1 MGRMKVLVTGAGGR
15 TGQAIVPALAG
26 AGHAVRVFV
35 RRPESGAALKALGAA
50 EVAQGDLNDDAGVA
64 DALQGADAL
73 YHIPPTMSPN
83 EIAIGQRLIA
93 AAQGVEL
100 GHFVY
105 HSVLHPQIQGLPH
118 HWNKLFVEEALIES
132 GLPFTILQPCS
143 YMQNTL
149 GDWKNITGAGVHTMA
164 FSVDRALSLID
175 LSDVAA
181 VAAKVVGD
189 PAHHGAIYELAGP
202 ALSVRDKARIL
213 SDVLGREVRPVEES
227 IAQWKDK
234 VTAGGMPAHMVEG
247 RAHMFAH
254 YDEAGLTG
262 NPGVL
267 EWLLGRAATSF
278 AEFVTRAAEE
288 RVHERA

>member
-1 MGRMKVLVTGAGGR
+1 MKVLVTGAGGR
-15 TGQAIVPALAG
+15 TGQAIVPALAS

-35 RRPESGAALKALGAA
+35 RRPESGAELTALGAA

-64 DALQGADAL
+64 EALDGVDAL
-73 YHIPPTMSPN
+73 YHIPPTMSPG

-93 AAQGVEL
+93 AAQRVGL

-105 HSVLHPQIQGLPH
+105 HSVLHPQIQSLPH

-149 GDWKNITGAGVHTMA
+149 GDWKNITGKGTHTMA

-189 PAHHGAIYELAGP
+189 PAHHGAIYGLAGP
-202 ALSVRDKARIL
+202 ALSVRAKARIL
-213 SDVLGREVRPVEES
+213 SEVLGRAVQPVQES
-227 IAQWKDK
+227 VAEWKDK
-234 VTAGGMPAHMVEG
+234 VTAAGMPSHMVEG

-254 YDEAGLTG
+254 YDESGLVG
-262 NPGVL
+262 NSGIL
-267 EWLLGRAATSF
+267 EYLLGRAPTSF
-278 AEFVTRAAEE
+278 AAFVTRAAEE

>member
-1 MGRMKVLVTGAGGR
+1 MADMKVLVTGAGGR
-15 TGQAIVPALAG
+15 TGQAIVPALVG

-64 DALQGADAL
+64 KALHGADAL
-73 YHIPPTMSPN
+73 YHIPPTMNPD

-93 AAQGVEL
+93 AAQSVGL

-105 HSVLHPQIQGLPH
+105 HSVLHPQIQSLPH

-149 GDWKNITGAGVHTMA
+149 GDWRNITGAGVHTMA

-189 PAHHGAIYELAGP
+189 PAHHGAVYGLAGP
-202 ALSVRDKARIL
+202 ALSVRDKAQIL
-213 SDVLGREVRPVEES
+213 SEVLGREVRPAQESVVE
-227 IAQWKDK
+227 WKAK
-234 VTAGGMPAHMVEG
+234 ASAAGMPAHMIEG
-247 RAHMFAH
+247 RAKMFAH
-254 YDEAGLTG
+254 YGENGLVG
-262 NPGVL
+262 NPGIL
-267 EWLLGRAATSF
+267 EYLLGRAATSF
-278 AEFVTRAAEE
+278 AEFAARVAKE

>member
-1 MGRMKVLVTGAGGR
+1 MKVLVTGAGGR

-50 EVAQGDLNDDAGVA
+50 EVAQGDLDDDASVA
-64 DALQGADAL
+64 GALQDIDAL

-93 AAQGVEL
+93 AAQASGL

-149 GDWKNITGAGVHTMA
+149 GDWKNITGAGTHTMA

-175 LSDVAA
+175 LADIAA
-181 VAAKVVGD
+181 VAAKVTGD

-202 ALSVRDKARIL
+202 ALSVRDKARVL
-213 SDVLGREVRPVEES
+213 SEVLGREVRPVEES
-227 IAQWKDK
+227 IAQWKAK
-234 VTAGGMPAHMVEG
+234 VAAAGMPAHMVEG
-247 RAHMFAH
+247 RAKMFAH
-254 YDEAGLTG
+254 YDENGLVG
-262 NPGVL
+262 NPGIL
-267 EWLLGRAATSF
+267 EYLLGRAATSF
-278 AEFVTRAAEE
+278 AAFVTRAADEK
-288 RVHERA
+288 AAAGS

>member
-1 MGRMKVLVTGAGGR
+1 MADMKVLVTGAGGR
-15 TGQAIVPALAG
+15 TGQAIVPALVG

-64 DALQGADAL
+64 KALHGADAL
-73 YHIPPTMSPN
+73 YHIPPTMSPD

-93 AAQGVEL
+93 AAQSEGL

-105 HSVLHPQIQGLPH
+105 HSVLHPQIRSLPH

-189 PAHHGAIYELAGP
+189 PAHHGAVYELAGP
-202 ALSVRDKARIL
+202 ALSVRDKARIM
-213 SDVLGREVRPVEES
+213 SKVLGREVRPVQES
-227 IAQWKDK
+227 VAEWKAK
-234 VTAGGMPAHMVEG
+234 ASAAGMPAHMIEG
-247 RAHMFAH
+247 RAKMFAH
-254 YDEAGLTG
+254 YDENGLVG
-262 NPGVL
+262 SPGIL
-267 EWLLGRAATSF
+267 EYLLGRAATSF
-278 AEFVTRAAEE
+278 AEFAA
-288 RVHERA
+288 RVAKEKMHERT

>member
-1 MGRMKVLVTGAGGR
+1 MKVLVTGAGGR
-15 TGQAIVPALAG
+15 TGQAIVAALAG

-35 RRPESGAALKALGAA
+35 RRAESGAELTALGAA
-50 EVAQGDLNDDAGVA
+50 EVVQGDLNDDAAVT
-64 DALQGADAL
+64 DALQNIGAL
-73 YHIPPTMSPN
+73 YHIPPTMSPD
-83 EIAIGQRLIA
+83 EIAMGQRLIA
-93 AAQGVEL
+93 AAQAVGL

-105 HSVLHPQIQGLPH
+105 HSVLHPQIQSLPH

-149 GDWKNITGAGVHTMA
+149 GDWKNITGKGTHTMA
-164 FSVDRALSLID
+164 FPVDRALSLID
-175 LSDVAA
+175 LADVAA
-181 VAAKVVGD
+181 VSAKVTGN

-202 ALSVRDKARIL
+202 ALSVRGKARIL
-213 SDVLGREVRPVEES
+213 SEVLGREVRPVQES

-234 VTAGGMPAHMVEG
+234 VAAAGMPAHMVEG
-247 RAHMFAH
+247 RAKMFAH
-254 YDEAGLTG
+254 YGENGLVG
-262 NPGVL
+262 NPGIL
-267 EWLLGRAATSF
+267 EYLLGRPATSF